1 MIFISRLSSL
11 LKQIVSLRISKR
23 QKFVFSTLLLL
34 TIFFISTYYTGFTH
48 IIIGLSLALFTD
60 ILLFLILKE
69 DLKNTF
75 SYPIFI
81 LPFFYT
87 LSFSL
92 FYLIIPQ
99 RLFSKVLLSLLFG
112 FGFYSLLLTQNIF
125 VISALKT
132 INLLRSARIVAFVI
146 SLLVLFFIANFVFSL
161 HLPFFVSP
169 LVIGLV
175 IFFLNFQ
182 SLWIYSQ
189 GSTKINELLVNSV
202 FISFAIMQ
210 LSLVLLIWPV
220 NGSIYSL
227 FLTGIFY
234 TYSGLS
240 HAWIE
245 KRLFKGVLWEYIW
258 VGFMSVFILLV
269 FSRWGI

>member
-1 MIFISRLSSL
+1 MNFLQVFTPFLR
-11 LKQIVSLRISKR
+11 KIVSLRISKR

-34 TIFFISTYYTGFTH
+34 VSFFISTYYTGVEH
-48 IIIGLSLALFTD
+48 LVIGLSLALVTD
-60 ILLFLILKE
+60 FLLFLILRN
-69 DLKNTF
+69 DLKNNF
-75 SYPIFI
+75 FYPIFI

-99 RLFSKVLLSLLFG
+99 RFVSKILLSLLFG
-112 FGFYSLLLTQNIF
+112 FGLYSLLLTQNIF

-132 INLLRSARIVAFVI
+132 INLLRSARIVSFVI
-146 SLLVLFFIANFVFSL
+146 TILVLFFISNFVFSL

-169 LVIGLV
+169 VVIGIV

-189 GSTKINELLVNSV
+189 DTTKIRELLVYSS

-258 VGFMSVFILLV
+258 VGFLSVFILLA
-269 FSRWGI
+269 FSKW